1 MQVLLFITICGFI
14 AVSVG
19 LFGLYVSATR
29 RLDELEAGINKDRDE
44 ITRHKRDINRLRD
57 RETAKADKVVIVH
70 EYNDESGLSFPNKE
84 GL

>member
-19 LFGLYVSATR
+19 LFGLYVSATK
-29 RLDELEAGINKDRDE
+29 RLDELEADINKDRDE
-44 ITRHKRDINRLRD
+44 ITRHKKDIKRLKD
-57 RETAKADKVVIVH
+57 HDEAKADKVVIVH
-70 EYNDESGLSFPNKE
+70 EYADESGLSFPNKE